1 MMIQQEKLLKEHV
14 FIRDE
19 PAFICKFVQEK
30 KIKQYNKAICLSGVQ
45 MLNEIHNFK
54 IVIVRKSKM
63 GHLMKM

>member
-1 MMIQQEKLLKEHV
+1 MMIQQEKLLKEYV

-19 PAFICKFVQEK
+19 PTFICKSVQEK
-30 KIKQYNKAICLSGVQ
+30 KASKYNKAICLSGVQ